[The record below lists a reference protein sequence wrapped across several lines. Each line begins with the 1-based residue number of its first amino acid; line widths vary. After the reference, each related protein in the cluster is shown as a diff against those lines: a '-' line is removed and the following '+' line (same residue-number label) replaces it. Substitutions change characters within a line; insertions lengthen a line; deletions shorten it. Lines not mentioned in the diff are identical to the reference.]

1 MLLKKERILIMNNDI
16 IKTLSQELGINQ
28 SQVETVL
35 ALLEDNTVPFIARY
49 RKEQTGSLDETII
62 RDIAK
67 AYETRKNLENRKE
80 DVIRLIEERGMLTE
94 DLKASILMAE
104 KLVDVED
111 LYRPF
116 KEKKKTKATEA
127 IKKGLEP
134 LSKILLEYPEGA
146 LEILVEPFLNEEV
159 TSIEEA
165 LQGARDIIAETISDH
180 PEIRKSLRN
189 LYENTATLS
198 SKVKKNADDEKSVY
212 KDYYEYQTSF
222 KELKPFRVL
231 ALNRGEKEKVLSVGL
246 GVEEEKAITLIEN
259 RFLKPSQSKA
269 VVHIQEAIKDG
280 YKRLIKPSLERE
292 LRSQLTEI
300 AEKQAVH
307 VFGENLYQL
316 LLQPPLKQQVIL
328 GVDPAYRTGCK
339 CAVVS
344 ELGEMVEKTVI
355 YPHQKF
361 QGEEVPSRRIE
372 EAKKTILELVSN
384 HNVDIIAIGNGTAS
398 RETEDFIAN
407 LIADESLDVSYS
419 IVSEAGA
426 SVYSASELARHEFPD
441 LSVEERSAI
450 SIARRLQD
458 PLSELVK
465 IDPKSLGVGQY
476 QHDVSKVHLN
486 ESLLAVVETAVNQVG
501 VNVNTA
507 SPPLLTYVAGLS
519 TKMAEN
525 IVELRTQKGAFKSR
539 KALKKVKGLGPK
551 SYEQAIGFL
560 RILNGDHP
568 LDKTSIHPE
577 SYEVTE
583 ELLKMVGASLDD
595 IGSEKIRVALT
606 DLSLSELSS
615 KLNIGLETLQDIVLS
630 LKQPLRDPRDSLPQ
644 PLLKKGVIKLEDL
657 SKGDH
662 LQGTIRNIVD
672 FGAFVDCGVKTDGLV
687 HISELARK
695 FIKHPLD
702 VVSIGQIV
710 DVYVKDVDI
719 KRGRLQLTM
728 LKENALK

>member
-1 MLLKKERILIMNNDI
+1 MNNEI
-16 IKTLSQELGINQ
+16 IKTLARELGIKV

-49 RKEQTGSLDETII
+49 RKEQTGSLDEAVI

-67 AYETRKNLENRKE
+67 AYETKKNLESRKE
-80 DVIRLIEERGMLTE
+80 DVIRLIDERGMLTE
-94 DLKASILMAE
+94 ELKQVILNAE
-104 KLVDVED
+104 KQVDVED

-134 LSKILLEYPEGA
+134 LANQLLEY
-146 LEILVEPFLNEEV
+146 LDEPAERLAEAYLNEEV
-159 TSIEEA
+159 LAIEEA
-165 LQGARDIIAETISDH
+165 LQGARDIIAEKVSDQ

-189 LYENTATLS
+189 LYENTATLEA
-198 SKVKKNADDEKSVY
+198 KVKKNAVDEKDVY
-212 KDYYEYQTSF
+212 KDYYEYHTSY

-231 ALNRGEKEKVLSVGL
+231 ALNRGEKEKILNVTLSV
-246 GVEEEKAITLIEN
+246 EEDKALTLIEN
-259 RFLKPSQSKA
+259 RFLKPSHSPS
-269 VVHIQEAIKDG
+269 VVHIKEAIKDG
-280 YKRLIKPSLERE
+280 YKRLLKPSLERE
-292 LRSQLTEI
+292 LRNQLTEI

-339 CAVVS
+339 CAVVN
-344 ELGEMVEKTVI
+344 ELGELVEKTVI

-361 QGEEVPSRRIE
+361 QGENVPQSRIN
-372 EAKKTILELVSN
+372 EAQSIINNLASR
-384 HNVDIIAIGNGTAS
+384 HHVDIIAIGNGTAS
-398 RETEDFIAN
+398 RETEDFIASIISEN
-407 LIADESLDVSYS
+407 ELDASYS

-476 QHDVSKVHLN
+476 QHDVSKNHLN

-507 SPPLLTYVAGLS
+507 SAPLLMYVAGLS
-519 TKMAEN
+519 QKMAES
-525 IVELRTQKGAFKSR
+525 IVEARTLKGAFKSR
-539 KALKKVKGLGPK
+539 KALKKVKGIGPK

-560 RILNGDHP
+560 RILDGDHP

-583 ELLKMVGASLDD
+583 QLLNKIGASLDD
-595 IGSEKIRVALT
+595 IGSEKIRLLLT
-606 DLSLSELSS
+606 DLSLKELSES
-615 KLNIGLETLQDIVLS
+615 LNIGLETLEDIVLS

-657 SKGDH
+657 NKGDQ

-695 FIKHPLD
+695 FVKHPLD

>member
-1 MLLKKERILIMNNDI
+1 MNNDI
-16 IKTLSQELGINQ
+16 IKTLSQELGITVK
-28 SQVETVL
+28 QVETVL
-35 ALLEDNTVPFIARY
+35 DLLEDNTVPFIARY
-49 RKEQTGSLDETII
+49 RKEQTGSLDESVI

-67 AYETRKNLENRKE
+67 AYETKRNLESRKD
-80 DVIRLIEERGMLTE
+80 DVIRLIDERGMLTE
-94 DLKASILMAE
+94 ELKASILAAE

-134 LSKILLEYPEGA
+134 LAHLLLEYPEDDLKDLA
-146 LEILVEPFLNEEV
+146 TPFLNDEV
-159 TSIEEA
+159 LTIDEA
-165 LQGARDIIAETISDH
+165 LQGARDIIAEKVSDD
-180 PEIRKSLRN
+180 PNIRKSLRN
-189 LYENTATLS
+189 LYENTATLQ
-198 SKVKKNADDEKSVY
+198 SKVKKNAVDEKNVY
-212 KDYYEYQTSF
+212 KDYYEYQSSY

-231 ALNRGEKEKVLSVGL
+231 ALNRGEKEKVLSVSL
-246 GVEEEKAITLIEN
+246 SVEEEKAITLIEN
-259 RFLKPSQSKA
+259 RFLKGSSSPSVSQ
-269 VVHIQEAIKDG
+269 IQAAIKDG

-292 LRSQLTEI
+292 LRNGLTEV

-307 VFGENLYQL
+307 VFGENLHQL
-316 LLQPPLKQQVIL
+316 LLQPPLKSQVIL

-339 CAVVS
+339 CAVVN
-344 ELGEMVEKTVI
+344 ELGELLEKTVI
-355 YPHQKF
+355 FPHQKF
-361 QGEEVPSRRIE
+361 QGEHVPMSRIE
-372 EAKKTILELVSN
+372 EAKKIVIGIISKYD
-384 HNVDIIAIGNGTAS
+384 VDVIAIGNGTAS
-398 RETEDFIAN
+398 RETEEFIAQIISDAA
-407 LIADESLDVSYS
+407 LEVSYS

-426 SVYSASELARHEFPD
+426 SVYSASDLARYEFPD

-476 QHDVSKVHLN
+476 QHDVSKSLLN

-507 SPPLLTYVAGLS
+507 SAPLLTYVAGLS
-519 TKMAEN
+519 QKMAES
-525 IVELRTQKGAFKSR
+525 IVEERATKGAFKSR
-539 KALKKVKGLGPK
+539 KALKKVKGIGPK
-551 SYEQAIGFL
+551 SYEQSIGFL

-577 SYEVTE
+577 SYDVTE
-583 ELLKMVGASLDD
+583 RLLQKVGASLED
-595 IGSEKIRVALT
+595 IGTEKIRLLLE
-606 DLSLSELSS
+606 DISLQELSQL
-615 KLNIGLETLQDIVLS
+615 LNVGFETLEDIVLS
-630 LKQPLRDPRDSLPQ
+630 LKQPLRDPRDKLAQ

-657 SKGDH
+657 NKGDH
-662 LQGTIRNIVD
+662 LQGTVRNIVD

-695 FIKHPLD
+695 FVKHPLD

-710 DVYVKDVDI
+710 DVYVKDVDV

-728 LKENALK
+728 LKENAMK